1 MFKFNIVIENWLFC
15 GMNGEICKQGLKMF
29 VGEYIEFVIV
39 IKGKKFGMKKGGG
52 RKKRIN
58 VQEYDMGGD
67 VFVVFF
73 GKVGVRLYYFFFY
86 KYIG

>member
-1 MFKFNIVIENWLFC
+1 
-15 GMNGEICKQGLKMF
+15 MF

-58 VQEYDMGGD
+58 V
-67 VFVVFF
+67 
-73 GKVGVRLYYFFFY
+73 
-86 KYIG
+86 